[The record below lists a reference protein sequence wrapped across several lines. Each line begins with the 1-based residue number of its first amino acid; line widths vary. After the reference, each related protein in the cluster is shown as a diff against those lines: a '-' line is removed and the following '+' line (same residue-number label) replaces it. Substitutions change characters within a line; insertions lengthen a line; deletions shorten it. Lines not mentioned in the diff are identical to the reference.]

1 MRRREFITLLGGA
14 VASVSPARAQEPRRV
29 IGILTSF
36 DFPNWL
42 SEHGMP
48 AFFQGLKDAGFV
60 EGRNINIEIRQAAD
74 GHYDRLPSLA
84 AELVGRNVAAI
95 FAADLPSAVAAKAAT
110 KTIPIVFAT
119 GADPVKVGLVDS
131 LSRPKGNLTG
141 ITVVMSLLGPKRVE
155 LLHELLPATNTIALL
170 ANPGNVNTKTDEPEI
185 RAAADRLKQY
195 LELLTASTE
204 SDLEPAFATMVQ
216 HRVGSLIVMPDP
228 FFISRSKQL
237 VGLAARHA
245 MPTIYPTRIF
255 TDLGGL
261 MSYGG
266 NLVDLYQ
273 QAGIYLGKILN
284 GAKPADFPIQQSTK
298 LELVINLMTAKALGL
313 TIPPTLLARADEVI
327 E

>member
-1 MRRREFITLLGGA
+1 MKRREFITLLGGA
-14 VASVSPARAQEPRRV
+14 AASVSPARAQEPRRV

-36 DFPNWL
+36 DFASLL
-42 SEHGMP
+42 SEAGMP
-48 AFFQGLKDAGFV
+48 AFVQGLKDAGFV
-60 EGRNINIEIRQAAD
+60 EGRNINFEIRQAAD

-84 AELVGRNVAAI
+84 AELVGRDVAAI
-95 FAADLPSAVAAKAAT
+95 FAADLPSAFAAKAAT
-110 KTIPIVFAT
+110 KTIPIVFAM

-141 ITVVMSLLGPKRVE
+141 ISVVMSLLGPKRVE
-155 LLHELLPATNTIALL
+155 LLHEVLPVNTIALL
-170 ANPGNVNTKTDEPEI
+170 ANSGNVNIKTDEPEI
-185 RAAADRLKQY
+185 RAAADRLKQH
-195 LELLTASTE
+195 LEVLTASTE
-204 SDLEPAFATMVQ
+204 SDLEAAFATMVQ

-228 FFISRSKQL
+228 FFISRGKQL

-245 MPTIYPTRIF
+245 MPAIYPTRIF

-273 QAGIYLGKILN
+273 QAGIYVGKILK

-298 LELVINLMTAKALGL
+298 VELVINLMTAKALGL
-313 TIPPTLLARADEVI
+313 TIPPILLARADEVI

>member
-14 VASVSPARAQEPRRV
+14 AASVCPARAQEPRRV

-42 SEHGMP
+42 SEYGMP
-48 AFFQGLKDAGFV
+48 AFFQGLKEAGFV

-84 AELVGRNVAAI
+84 AELVGRDVAAI
-95 FAADLPSAVAAKAAT
+95 FAADLPSAFAAKAAT

-141 ITVVMSLLGPKRVE
+141 ISVIISALGPKRVE
-155 LLHELLPATNTIALL
+155 LLHELLPAANTIALL
-170 ANPGNVNTKTDEPEI
+170 ANPGNVNFKTDEPEI
-185 RAAADRLKQY
+185 QAAADGLKQH

-228 FFISRSKQL
+228 FFISRGKQL
-237 VGLAARHA
+237 VALAGRHA
-245 MPTIYPTRIF
+245 TPAIYPVRIF
-255 TDLGGL
+255 ADLGGL

-266 NLVDLYQ
+266 GLVDLYL
-273 QAGIYLGKILN
+273 QAGGYVGKILN
-284 GAKPADFPIQQSTK
+284 GAKPADLPIQQSSK
-298 LELVINLMTAKALGL
+298 LELVINLKTANALGL